1 MCTANISD
9 AQFLEAFLKKK
20 NIGKKA
26 VRRPTLHTGKS
37 LPPNIRCE
45 MELIVIKIYYRLNP
59 SSDDAYS
66 EKSEII
72 KLTNDP
78 RFPGFSMRG

>member
-1 MCTANISD
+1 MDKLKEMVTAIDLDN
-9 AQFLEAFLKKK
+9 LLKLFDLQIA
-20 NIGKKA
+20 IG
-26 VRRPTLHTGKS
+26 VLLFFILLRGVLSTL
-37 LPPNIRCE
+37 
-45 MELIVIKIYYRLNP
+45 VIKIYYRLNP